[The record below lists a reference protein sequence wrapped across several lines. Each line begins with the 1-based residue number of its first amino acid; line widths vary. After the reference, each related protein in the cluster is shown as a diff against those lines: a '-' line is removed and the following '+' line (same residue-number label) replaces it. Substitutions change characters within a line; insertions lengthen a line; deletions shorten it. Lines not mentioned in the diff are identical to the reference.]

1 MPTIIQKERPSLQQL
16 FEQHAK
22 LEAEEERILDERIL
36 DEPSR
41 VIPIIPSATHDRD
54 HLWQAYNF
62 PDKSGGTL
70 GIYLQG
76 LGSMNQMLIDK
87 LLRKIFSE
95 AGESMAW
102 PAFQAHT
109 KIEARHAAVEATP
122 QGVPVLI
129 EWRRASIT
137 YIVQPADFVQQA
149 QPPEQPTMPV
159 DCSSASLQSTGER
172 SNSDEITLANDQQNG
187 GVQGEEGTADDTA
200 NTIYKVFGSGADRRA
215 KD

>member
-1 MPTIIQKERPSLQQL
+1 MPTNTVETRITQKKRPSLQQL
-16 FEQHAK
+16 FDQHAK
-22 LEAEEERILDERIL
+22 LEAEEEVLRSAWRSSPDFREYPTRILVERIL
-36 DEPSR
+36 DEPYR
-41 VIPIIPSATHDRD
+41 ETQIIPSATPDRD
-54 HLWQAYNF
+54 HLWQAYKF
-62 PDKSGGTL
+62 PDKSGGTMV
-70 GIYLQG
+70 IYLQG
-76 LGSMNQMLIDK
+76 LGLMNQMLIDK
-87 LLRKIFSE
+87 LLMKIFCE

-129 EWRRASIT
+129 EWFRASIT

-159 DCSSASLQSTGER
+159 DCSSASLQSTGGR
-172 SNSDEITLANDQQNG
+172 SNSGEITLR
-187 GVQGEEGTADDTA
+187 GV
-200 NTIYKVFGSGADRRA
+200 GSGSDGRA